1 MSDEGSWAKYGSLP
15 NSFGRKFRIDLVQ
28 KTIYVYRIYI
38 YIVFIWYLY
47 GTFMVCVWYAN
58 SMYMVCICICMWYVY
73 GTVDI
78 WPNMGDVYIYYQR
91 KFVISLMIVGRAFE
105 TFAYIFGRV
114 LRFTD
119 DPWQSICDFYI
130 YAWRNFVV
138 FLMIFGRAL
147 VTFAY
152 MFGWT

>member
-28 KTIYVYRIYI
+28 KTIYVYRI

-91 KFVISLMIVGRAFE
+91 KLWFLWWSLAEHWWLLHICLDGFCDFSGGLWPNTGDLCIYFVCEFCDSLAISGR
-105 TFAYIFGRV
+105 TSVTLAYIFG
-114 LRFTD
+114 
-119 DPWQSICDFYI
+119 WI
-130 YAWRNFVV
+130 
-138 FLMIFGRAL
+138 
-147 VTFAY
+147 
-152 MFGWT
+152 